1 MHVHKKFKWIL
12 VFFIIVVACSFLLN
26 MVIKTPGTMH
36 LKTNITN
43 NYKDDFQ
50 LYLLNSV
57 DDELTEEN
65 SVKENYAIPNAV
77 QELKFKMDTH
87 VFKIRFDLG
96 TQPSKPTLSDLKLT
110 SLYQDYDL
118 PLSNVTMKNSN
129 QISEIAIK
137 ESSVSIQTDGID
149 PYIYVSIPN
158 SIKKEILRDNAYIKQ
173 FIVIGISL
181 IVSIVMCLLL
191 RIRKDIIHLL
201 REMKDHREL
210 IYRLSLNDFKT
221 RYAGSYLGV
230 VWAFVQPV
238 ITVLIYWFV
247 FEVGFRSGPVQDV
260 PFILWLVAGIV
271 PWFFFAESLG
281 NSTNSLIEYNYLVKK
296 VVFQIRVLPFMKI
309 ISSGYVHIFFILI
322 TLLIYGV
329 YGLYPDIYYIQLI
342 YYSIAAFFM
351 VYSISLITSSLIV
364 FFKDLGQIVSL
375 VLQFG
380 MWLTPILWNSTMLPS
395 QFRWILKI
403 NPAYY
408 IVEGYRD
415 SLIYKVWF
423 WERYNQSIYFWL
435 LAAVFFFLGIV
446 IMKKLK
452 PHFADVL

>member
-1 MHVHKKFKWIL
+1 MHLHKKLKWLL
-12 VFFIIVVACSFLLN
+12 VFFLIVTACSFLLN
-26 MVIKTPGTMH
+26 IVVQTPSTMH
-36 LKTNITN
+36 LKANITN
-43 NYKDDFQ
+43 EFTDDFQ
-50 LYLLNSV
+50 LYLLDSA
-57 DDELTEEN
+57 DDELSEEN
-65 SVKENYAIPNAV
+65 SVKANYATPNV
-77 QELKFKMDTH
+77 TQELKFKMDTN
-87 VFKIRFDLG
+87 VFKVRFDLG
-96 TQPSKPTLSDLKLT
+96 AQPSKPTLSDIKLT
-110 SLYQDYDL
+110 SIYQDYDL
-118 PLSNVTMKNSN
+118 PLSNITMKNSN
-129 QISEIAIK
+129 QVSDIK
-137 ESSVSIQTDGID
+137 FNETSVSFQTDGTD
-149 PYIYVSIPN
+149 PYVYVSIPN
-158 SIKKEILRDNAYIKQ
+158 SIKNDVLRDNAYIKY
-173 FIVIGISL
+173 FLVIGISL

-191 RIRKDIIHLL
+191 KIRKDIIHLI
-201 REMKDHREL
+201 REMVEHREL

-247 FEVGFRSGPVQDV
+247 FEVGFRSGPVQEV

-309 ISSGYVHIFFILI
+309 ISSSYVHIFFILI

-342 YYSIAAFFM
+342 YYSIAAFVM

-408 IVEGYRD
+408 VVEGYRD

-435 LAAVFFFLGIV
+435 LTAVFFVLGIV

>member
-1 MHVHKKFKWIL
+1 
-12 VFFIIVVACSFLLN
+12 
-26 MVIKTPGTMH
+26 MV
-36 LKTNITN
+36 
-43 NYKDDFQ
+43 
-50 LYLLNSV
+50 
-57 DDELTEEN
+57 E
-65 SVKENYAIPNAV
+65 
-77 QELKFKMDTH
+77 
-87 VFKIRFDLG
+87 
-96 TQPSKPTLSDLKLT
+96 
-110 SLYQDYDL
+110 
-118 PLSNVTMKNSN
+118 
-129 QISEIAIK
+129 
-137 ESSVSIQTDGID
+137 
-149 PYIYVSIPN
+149 
-158 SIKKEILRDNAYIKQ
+158 
-173 FIVIGISL
+173 
-181 IVSIVMCLLL
+181 
-191 RIRKDIIHLL
+191 
-201 REMKDHREL
+201 HREL

-247 FEVGFRSGPVQDV
+247 FEVGFRSGPVQEV

-309 ISSGYVHIFFILI
+309 ISSSYVHIFFILI

-342 YYSIAAFFM
+342 YYSIAAFVM

-408 IVEGYRD
+408 VVEGYRD

-435 LAAVFFFLGIV
+435 LTAVFFVLGIV